1 MWLKHDISAD
11 MTQITQMADS
21 FKWAMCFTNHWT
33 KPPNESAPKN
43 KSYTSFAYGHVK
55 IYNTK
60 VVDWINEY
68 FHKAILS
75 NSSLWIFHHL
85 YHERAASVHGWHMKV
100 YVSPTGLT
108 WWPGKLGGTF
118 INSRSWGAIGE
129 GIQKSG
135 LLFSALSSYGK
146 GTYSV
151 PFFPLSVTVMSNK
164 TNLLHSVRG
173 LI

>member
-11 MTQITQMADS
+11 VTQITPMADS

-33 KPPNESAPKN
+33 KPSNESAPKN

-60 VVDWINEY
+60 VVDWINDY

-75 NSSLWIFHHL
+75 NISLWIFHHF
-85 YHERAASVHGWHMKV
+85 YHERAASVQGWHMKV

-118 INSRSWGAIGE
+118 INSRSWGGHWRGNPEIWIAFQCPLQLWKGHV
-129 GIQKSG
+129 
-135 LLFSALSSYGK
+135 FCAFLSPK
-146 GTYSV
+146 CH
-151 PFFPLSVTVMSNK
+151 SNEQ
-164 TNLLHSVRG
+164 
-173 LI
+173 